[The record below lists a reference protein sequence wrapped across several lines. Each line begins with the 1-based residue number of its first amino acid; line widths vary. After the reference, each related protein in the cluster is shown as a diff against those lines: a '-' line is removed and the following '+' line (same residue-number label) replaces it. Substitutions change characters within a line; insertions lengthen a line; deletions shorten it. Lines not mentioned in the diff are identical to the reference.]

1 MERQVNRRVRQ
12 LASEIGEALVT
23 RQRSLIE
30 YTAGHN
36 PGQYCLLRHLQT
48 ELSEAAQAIDDYLTS
63 DGMER
68 FQDDLLAK
76 EIGRELGDVFFA
88 LAAAHAFA
96 DRNELNLKWLITHE
110 LLSTSGVRTDYTAR
124 QTDGGPADE
133 LLMELGK
140 RRMLSDLSST
150 KKELNEVPDAD
161 VRCVPDNTVY
171 LKWGAHEF
179 RARRLAEME
188 ENAGARG
195 EE

>member
-30 YTAGHN
+30 YTAGHS
-36 PGQYCLLRHLQT
+36 PGQHYLLRHLQA
-48 ELSEAAQAIDDYLTS
+48 ELIEAAEAIGDYLTS
-63 DGMER
+63 DGT
-68 FQDDLLAK
+68 QNDPLAK
-76 EIGRELGDVFFA
+76 EVGRELGDVFFA

-96 DRNELNLKWLITHE
+96 NRNELNLKRLITSE
-110 LLSTSGVRTDYTAR
+110 LLSTPGPRPDYTAR

-140 RRMLSDLSST
+140 RRMLRDLSSE
-150 KKELNEVPDAD
+150 KKELDEIPYADVQSVPDSA
-161 VRCVPDNTVY
+161 VY
-171 LKWGAHEF
+171 LRWGAQVF

-188 ENAGARG
+188 ANVGARG